1 MAKLVSSYCT
11 KVIGE
16 NKIFRE
22 TIRVYRDALSLLIR
36 IADAEWDS
44 GLGELYQKSTLKAQR
59 SLELLVHAS
68 RTSLPKYPEF
78 DKQFYKYPSYLRR
91 ATISEALGAVS
102 SYRSALPRWEMS
114 GNNGKKP
121 RLQTS
126 RSAMPT
132 FYKDNMYEDD
142 GDGIARLKLYH
153 KNDWVWVKVR
163 LRKQDTDYIRNIG
176 IRLMLPRL
184 SSSNGI
190 VVMRFAL
197 PLKKPS
203 ASIRNL

>member
-44 GLGELYQKSTLKAQR
+44 GLGELYQKSMLKAQR

-102 SYRSALPRWEMS
+102 SYRSALARWEAS
-114 GNNGKKP
+114 GTNGKEP
-121 RLQTS
+121 RLQTL

-142 GDGIARLKLYH
+142 GDGTARLKLYH

-163 LRKQDTDYIRNIG
+163 LRKQDTDYIREHWDKADASAPKLVKRN
-176 IRLMLPRL
+176 RRY
-184 SSSNGI
+184 
-190 VVMRFAL
+190 AL
-197 PLKKPS
+197 CL
-203 ASIRNL
+203 